1 MAMTLRLTEE
11 ENLRLAELA
20 QAEGRSKQDVVRL
33 AIADRYQRMQQ
44 EEKLGEVLGRVLPKY
59 RGLLDRLG
67 SS

>member
-1 MAMTLRLTEE
+1 MTLRLTEE

-20 QAEGRSKQDVVRL
+20 AAEGRSKQDVVRL
-33 AIADRYQRMQQ
+33 AIADRYRRMQQ